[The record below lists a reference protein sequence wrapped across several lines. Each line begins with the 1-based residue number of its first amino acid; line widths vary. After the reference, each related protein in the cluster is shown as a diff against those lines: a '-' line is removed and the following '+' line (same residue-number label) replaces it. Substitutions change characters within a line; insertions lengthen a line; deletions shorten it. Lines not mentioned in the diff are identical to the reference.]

1 VTLRSGVHIPEGATV
16 VIDLQA
22 LNRDP
27 ELFGPD
33 AADFDPSRPA
43 PPGVA
48 PFGLS
53 FGAGVHVCIGQ
64 DLAAGVVA
72 RPDTDPSTHLH
83 GLVTG
88 AVQQLFRVGVR
99 RDPDGPPQPDT
110 ATARP
115 YWGRYPVLLGG

>member
-1 VTLRSGVHIPEGATV
+1 V
-16 VIDLQA
+16 
-22 LNRDP
+22 NRDVS
-27 ELFGPD
+27 LFAPD
-33 AADFDPSRPA
+33 AAVFDPDRTV

-53 FGAGVHVCIGQ
+53 FAAGMHVCIGQ

-72 RPDTDPSTHLH
+72 RSDTDPDTHLF

-88 AVQQLFRVGVR
+88 AVGQLFAAGVR
-99 RDPDGPPQPDT
+99 PDPDHPPQRDT

-115 YWGRYPVLLGG
+115 YWGTYPVLLGGPA

>member
-1 VTLRSGVHIPEGATV
+1 
-16 VIDLQA
+16 
-22 LNRDP
+22 
-27 ELFGPD
+27 
-33 AADFDPSRPA
+33 
-43 PPGVA
+43 VA

-72 RPDTDPSTHLH
+72 RPGTDPDTHLY

-88 AVQQLFRVGVR
+88 AVQHMFGVGVR
-99 RDPDGPPQPDT
+99 RDPDDPPQRDA

-115 YWGRYPVLLGG
+115 YWGTYPVLLGE

>member
-1 VTLRSGVHIPEGATV
+1 V
-16 VIDLQA
+16 

-27 ELFGPD
+27 ELFGPH
-33 AADFDPSRPA
+33 AAEFDPHRTA

-53 FGAGVHVCIGQ
+53 FGAGAHVCIGQ

-72 RPDTDPSTHLH
+72 RSGTDPDTHLY

-88 AVQQLFRVGVR
+88 AVQHMFRLGVR
-99 RDPDGPPQPDT
+99 PDPHDPPQRDA

-115 YWGRYPVLLGG
+115 YWGTYPVLLGE